1 MNRVEHTNNAY
12 INLEAQSASDD
23 VHNTKR
29 ILDLI
34 VSIAVLPLAVALS
47 LVFGL
52 LFLCVNRENPLFV
65 QSRVGQ
71 YGQVFRLVKLR
82 TMNSAT
88 KNLPTHQVSSA
99 DISILGR
106 VMRAIKVDELPQLY
120 NVLMGEMSL
129 VGPRPCLPSQHEL
142 INERLKLGVYDAMP
156 GITGYAQVRGIDM
169 SMPKELAR
177 ADDTYLLQ
185 QTVMLDFS
193 LLLQTVV
200 GRGSGDKTQ

>member
-1 MNRVEHTNNAY
+1 M
-12 INLEAQSASDD
+12 
-23 VHNTKR
+23 KR
-29 ILDLI
+29 LLDLV
-34 VSIAVLPLAVALS
+34 VSIAVLPLAIMLS

-52 LFLCVNRENPLFV
+52 LYLLLNRENPLFV

-82 TMNSAT
+82 TMSSAT
-88 KNLPTHQVSSA
+88 KDLPTHQVSSA
-99 DISILGR
+99 DISTLGR

-120 NVLMGEMSL
+120 NVLLGEMSL
-129 VGPRPCLPSQHEL
+129 VGPRPCLPSQHKL
-142 INERLKLGVYDAMP
+142 ISERLRLGVYEAKP

-169 SMPKELAR
+169 SVPEELAL
-177 ADDTYLLQ
+177 ADHTYMCQ

-200 GRGSGDKTQ
+200 GQGSGDKTS